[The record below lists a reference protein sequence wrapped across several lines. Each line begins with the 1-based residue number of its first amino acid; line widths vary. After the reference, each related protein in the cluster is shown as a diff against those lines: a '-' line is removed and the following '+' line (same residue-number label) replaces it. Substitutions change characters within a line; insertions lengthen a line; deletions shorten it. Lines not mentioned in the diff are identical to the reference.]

1 MVMSEGV
8 RNQLRTLSI
17 EVGGFKEWDADK
29 EAQDFQKLREPPSGF
44 SVANYDKIVTF
55 FLLRLRGNE
64 PIAVRPVMKG
74 IFGKGQVKCPSTV
87 GVHNYTCV
95 ANGPF
100 VGRNTSL
107 LYFRPFVLA
116 TGKAVLLR
124 FQHEGMLLLL
134 TKKSPMAP
142 LPSLWIVLL
151 PVRGPTPI
159 MQQYGV
165 EQVDWN
171 KRVQLVPPKS
181 FLLRNKT
188 VEKQQPKV
196 GVPE

>member
-1 MVMSEGV
+1 MAMSEGV
-8 RNQLRTLSI
+8 KHQLMTLSI
-17 EVGGFKEWDADK
+17 EVAGFKEWDADK
-29 EAQDFQKLREPPSGF
+29 EAQDFQRLREPPSGL
-44 SVANYDKIVTF
+44 SVANYDKIVTV

-74 IFGKGQVKCPSTV
+74 IFGNRQVKCPSTM
-87 GVHNYTCV
+87 GLYNYTCV

-100 VGRNTSL
+100 AGRNTSL
-107 LYFRPFVLA
+107 LYFNPFVLA

-124 FQHEGMLLLL
+124 FQYEGMLLML

-142 LPSLWIVLL
+142 VPSLWIGLL
-151 PVRGPTPI
+151 PVRDPTPN

-165 EQVDWN
+165 EQVDRN
-171 KRVQLVPPKS
+171 RRVQLVPPKS
-181 FLLRNKT
+181 FLLPNKT

>member
-1 MVMSEGV
+1 MVMSEGA

-29 EAQDFQKLREPPSGF
+29 EAQDFQKLREPPSGWC
-44 SVANYDKIVTF
+44 VANSDKIVTF

-74 IFGKGQVKCPSTV
+74 IFGNQVKCPSTV
-87 GVHNYTCV
+87 GVYNYTCV

-124 FQHEGMLLLL
+124 FQYEGMLLLL
-134 TKKSPMAP
+134 TKKYPMATV
-142 LPSLWIVLL
+142 PSLWIVLL
-151 PVRGPTPI
+151 SVRGPTPI

-181 FLLRNKT
+181 FLLPHKT

>member
-29 EAQDFQKLREPPSGF
+29 EAQDCQKLREPPSGL

-74 IFGKGQVKCPSTV
+74 IFGKGQVKCPSTG
-87 GVHNYTCV
+87 GVYNYTSV

-100 VGRNTSL
+100 VDRNTSL

-124 FQHEGMLLLL
+124 FQYEGMLLRL

-151 PVRGPTPI
+151 PVRGPIPI

-165 EQVDWN
+165 EQVD
-171 KRVQLVPPKS
+171 
-181 FLLRNKT
+181 
-188 VEKQQPKV
+188 
-196 GVPE
+196 